1 MKKRVF
7 TAALLTAMVLQS
19 IPAFAAEY
27 EATAYDVSIADELK
41 VPFADSKEGYFEGG
55 LVTGFGSAVTF
66 KGYNEAG
73 EMQFYAVTDRGPN
86 ADAPKYEKDGTQTEA
101 KIFPC
106 PEFTPSIGIVTIK
119 DNGAVVDEAITL
131 KDAEGNEI
139 SGLPLEPGQV
149 GATGERALDMQL
161 NDIGYDNEGL
171 DTEGIAV
178 DADGNFWL
186 CDEYGPFIVKTDAN
200 GKILEKYAPGEGLPE
215 ILQYRIPNRGF
226 EGLTITPNGTV
237 MASVQSVLDVNGE
250 TDDTACFTRIVAL
263 DPETGDT
270 KMYAYPVDLSQ
281 YSAPSNCKI
290 GDIYAVD
297 DDTLL
302 VIEQG
307 KLADKTMSN
316 KIYQVDL
323 SKATDISD
331 MTVDGKALEYASA
344 EELQDDVVFAEKEL
358 LLDLRDYGWTAE
370 KAEGLCMV
378 DENTIAVINDNDFGI
393 VTVTEDAA
401 NEDADITDYVYDVAT
416 GTFTK
421 DGTAADVKVSI
432 GENTEPAQIWTF
444 QKTEEPAAETSYIS
458 IRNGVLQAQEGGKT
472 YGVDFDSEKQ
482 QVVLT
487 TGGTYTA
494 TGKEDTQKTL
504 TEVGEASAWKIVLD
518 GTALDIPVYHINGY
532 NYVDQQALEAALA

>member
-1 MKKRVF
+1 
-7 TAALLTAMVLQS
+7 
-19 IPAFAAEY
+19 
-27 EATAYDVSIADELK
+27 
-41 VPFADSKEGYFEGG
+41 
-55 LVTGFGSAVTF
+55 
-66 KGYNEAG
+66 
-73 EMQFYAVTDRGPN
+73 
-86 ADAPKYEKDGTQTEA
+86 
-101 KIFPC
+101 
-106 PEFTPSIGIVTIK
+106 
-119 DNGAVVDEAITL
+119 
-131 KDAEGNEI
+131 
-139 SGLPLEPGQV
+139 
-149 GATGERALDMQL
+149 
-161 NDIGYDNEGL
+161 
-171 DTEGIAV
+171 
-178 DADGNFWL
+178 
-186 CDEYGPFIVKTDAN
+186 
-200 GKILEKYAPGEGLPE
+200 
-215 ILQYRIPNRGF
+215 
-226 EGLTITPNGTV
+226 
-237 MASVQSVLDVNGE
+237 
-250 TDDTACFTRIVAL
+250 
-263 DPETGDT
+263 
-270 KMYAYPVDLSQ
+270 
-281 YSAPSNCKI
+281 
-290 GDIYAVD
+290 
-297 DDTLL
+297 
-302 VIEQG
+302 
-307 KLADKTMSN
+307 
-316 KIYQVDL
+316 
-323 SKATDISD
+323 

-401 NEDADITDYVYDVAT
+401 NEDADITDYVYDAAT

>member
-1 MKKRVF
+1 MKKSVF

-19 IPAFAAEY
+19 IPVFAAEY
-27 EATAYDVSIADELK
+27 EATAYDVSVADELK
-41 VPFADSKEGYFEGG
+41 VPFADSKEGYFAGG

-86 ADAPKYEKDGTQTEA
+86 ADAPKYEKDGKQTEA

-119 DNGAVVDEAITL
+119 ENGAVVDEAITL
-131 KDAEGNEI
+131 KDKAGNEI

-149 GATGERALDMQL
+149 GATGESALDMQL

-178 DADGNFWL
+178 DAEGNFWL
-186 CDEYGPFIVKTDAN
+186 CDEYGPFIVKADAN
-200 GKILEKYAPGEGLPE
+200 GKILEKYAPGAGLPD

-290 GDIYAVD
+290 GDIYAVND
-297 DDTLL
+297 HTLL

-331 MTVDGKALEYASA
+331 ITVNGKALEYASA

-393 VTVTEDAA
+393 ITVTEDAA
-401 NEDADITDYVYDVAT
+401 NADADITDYVYDAAT

-421 DGTAADVKVSI
+421 DGTAAEVKVSI

-458 IRNGVLQAQEGGKT
+458 IRNGVLKAQKTGKT
-472 YGVDFDSEKQ
+472 FGVDFDSEKQ

-494 TGKEDTQKTL
+494 TGKEDTQKDL
-504 TEVGEASAWKIVLD
+504 TEVGEASAWKVVLD
-518 GTALDIPVYHINGY
+518 GTVLDIPVYHINGY
-532 NYVDQQALEAALA
+532 NYVEQQALEAALA

>member
-41 VPFADSKEGYFEGG
+41 VPFADSKGGYFEGG

-131 KDAEGNEI
+131 KDTEGNEI

-178 DADGNFWL
+178 DEDGNFWL

-215 ILQYRIPNRGF
+215 IL
-226 EGLTITPNGTV
+226 
-237 MASVQSVLDVNGE
+237 
-250 TDDTACFTRIVAL
+250 
-263 DPETGDT
+263 
-270 KMYAYPVDLSQ
+270 
-281 YSAPSNCKI
+281 
-290 GDIYAVD
+290 
-297 DDTLL
+297 
-302 VIEQG
+302 
-307 KLADKTMSN
+307 
-316 KIYQVDL
+316 
-323 SKATDISD
+323 
-331 MTVDGKALEYASA
+331 
-344 EELQDDVVFAEKEL
+344 
-358 LLDLRDYGWTAE
+358 
-370 KAEGLCMV
+370 
-378 DENTIAVINDNDFGI
+378 
-393 VTVTEDAA
+393 
-401 NEDADITDYVYDVAT
+401 
-416 GTFTK
+416 
-421 DGTAADVKVSI
+421 
-432 GENTEPAQIWTF
+432 
-444 QKTEEPAAETSYIS
+444 
-458 IRNGVLQAQEGGKT
+458 
-472 YGVDFDSEKQ
+472 
-482 QVVLT
+482 
-487 TGGTYTA
+487 
-494 TGKEDTQKTL
+494 
-504 TEVGEASAWKIVLD
+504 
-518 GTALDIPVYHINGY
+518 
-532 NYVDQQALEAALA
+532 